1 MRNIVKSTRKHP
13 KIVAT
18 IVFLLLVAGI
28 SFTFGYKQDMDRK
41 GKDGNDYST
50 SHHIM
55 NGLKWMGIVLAILT
69 LIAVMIVALFDMSF
83 WEMFFFGGD
92 FINVIGR
99 IVIALIGVLSN

>member
-55 NGLKWMGIVLAILT
+55 NGLKWMGIVLAIFT
-69 LIAVMIVALFDMSF
+69 LIAVMIVVVFDMSF

-92 FINVIGR
+92 FINMIGR
-99 IVIALIGVLSN
+99 IVIELIGVLSN

>member
-1 MRNIVKSTRKHP
+1 MRNIVKSAGKHP

-69 LIAVMIVALFDMSF
+69 LIAVMIAVVFDMSV
-83 WEMFFFGGD
+83 FFFGGD
-92 FINVIGR
+92 FINVIGQ

>member
-69 LIAVMIVALFDMSF
+69 LIAVMIAVVLNMNV
-83 WEMFFFGGD
+83 WEMFFLGGD
-92 FINVIGR
+92 FINMIGQ
-99 IVIALIGVLSN
+99 IVIALIGVISN